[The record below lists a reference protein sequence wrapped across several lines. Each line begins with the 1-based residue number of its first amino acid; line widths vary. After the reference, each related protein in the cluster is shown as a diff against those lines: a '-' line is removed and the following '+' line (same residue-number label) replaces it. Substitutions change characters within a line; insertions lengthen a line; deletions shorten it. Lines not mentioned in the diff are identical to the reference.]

1 MAEITPD
8 PYVDLYARRTT
19 GMSASEVRALFA
31 VASQPEV
38 ISLAGGMP
46 FVQALPR
53 EHILEVV
60 TKVVAE
66 RGDLA
71 LQYGGGIGHLGLRER
86 LADLLSAD
94 GIAAEPD
101 GIVITMGGQQALD
114 IIGKIFIDPGDQI
127 AVEAPSYVGAL
138 SAFSAY
144 EPEFL
149 QVPLDDEGMIV
160 DELEALLRRGARPS
174 FVYTVPNFHNPAGVT
189 MSLPR
194 RERLVAVCRDAGIPI
209 IEDDPY
215 RALRF
220 NGEPIP
226 ALRTLDPGNVIY
238 LSSLSKVFAAG
249 IRIGYVTAEPA
260 VLQRFLPAK
269 EAADLCPSNLAQLIA
284 EEYLSDDRWRT
295 NLATLVDIYRG
306 RRDACVAALAEHFPA
321 DASWTHPKGG
331 FYVWVTLP
339 PTFDTAAMLPTA
351 VEHRVAY
358 VPGTAFYPDGSG
370 ANRLRLAYCY
380 PDARDVAEGVRRLGE
395 LLEDEEGAWAAGT
408 ARVQAEPPVGDPEE
422 AESS

>member
-1 MAEITPD
+1 MTEITLD
-8 PYVDLYARRTT
+8 PYVDLYARRTA

-31 VASQPEV
+31 VASRPEV

-53 EHILEVV
+53 EDILEVV
-60 TKVVAE
+60 TKVITD

-71 LQYGGGIGHLGLRER
+71 LQYGAGVGHLGLRER
-86 LADLLSAD
+86 LAEILTAE
-94 GIAAEPD
+94 GIAARPD
-101 GIVITMGGQQALD
+101 SIVITMGGQQALD

-149 QVPLDDEGMIV
+149 QIPLDDEGMIV
-160 DELEALLRRGARPS
+160 DELEALLRDGATPA

-189 MSLPR
+189 MSLAR
-194 RERLVAVCRDAGIPI
+194 REHLAAVCREAGIPI
-209 IEDDPY
+209 VEDDPY

-220 NGEPIP
+220 DGEPIP
-226 ALRTLDPGNVIY
+226 ALRTLDPTNVIY

-249 IRIGYVTAEPA
+249 IRIGYVSAEPS

-269 EAADLCPSNLAQLIA
+269 EAADLCPSNFAQLIA
-284 EEYLSDDRWRT
+284 EEYLSGKRWRA
-295 NLATLVDIYRG
+295 NLETLIDIYRD
-306 RRDACVAALAEHFPA
+306 RRDACVTALAEHFPA
-321 DASWTHPKGG
+321 DASWTHPSGG
-331 FYVWVTLP
+331 FYVWATLP
-339 PTFDTAAMLPTA
+339 DIFDTATMLPTA
-351 VEHRVAY
+351 VERKVAY
-358 VPGTAFYPDGSG
+358 VPGTAFYPDGGG

-380 PDARDVAEGVRRLGE
+380 PDAADVAEGVRRLAE
-395 LLEDEEGAWAAGT
+395 LLRDEEAAQRAATTAEVIPGT
-408 ARVQAEPPVGDPEE
+408 GRGTV
-422 AESS
+422 